1 MENKIMHD
9 GTLVFGAIKNE
20 IDHTYT
26 LVGVDG
32 SLDECFVKNRYFS
45 SKNEET
51 FKNNPTII
59 IAHDLINKELDTE
72 EELTLFEI
80 DYDKEYFVNTT
91 IYINDQDWKKSTI
104 RFIDITLASLEKADK
119 LNTFETIRG
128 SNANNPISF
137 TVTTFLDHFMKE
149 YIRLGE
155 YDKFINY
162 LIKCAVEKFS
172 TKCNTFEKDCNDF
185 YSIRIDK
192 ERKTIEQLDSICSTA
207 LIELSFMNP
216 CSYVFVFKKID
227 VNSDNDIYV
236 AYDAKPED
244 EYGTLIFNKNAIKD
258 LNLVFRFKSQQYRP
272 SELAL
277 TDIGISFLSHHME
290 LQDYRKG
297 SSKYLYKI
305 DTIEDLDK
313 LRDFMHLF
321 GSTEELNSYL
331 LSELV
336 HSKSELSITDIISS
350 SKKAD
355 TESSYQNKLFEVLC
369 NSIINSILI
378 EKVLTGKQL
387 EIPIISILNKNN
399 IVSKIDIDNFFNTF
413 VKFCT
418 DLGFTVVIKPA
429 KTSDSYGCTI
439 KL

>member
-1 MENKIMHD
+1 MENKN

-32 SLDECFVKNRYFS
+32 SLDECFAKNRYLS

-51 FKNNPTII
+51 FENNPTII
-59 IAHDLINKELDTE
+59 IAHDLINKSIETG
-72 EELTLFEI
+72 EELALFEI

-104 RFIDITLASLEKADK
+104 RFIDITEASLEKADK
-119 LNTFETIRG
+119 LNTFETIKE

-137 TVTTFLDHFMKE
+137 TSTTFLDHFMKE

-162 LIKCAVEKFS
+162 LIKCAVEKFNS
-172 TKCNTFEKDCNDF
+172 KCNTFEKTVNNF

-192 ERKTIEQLDSICSTA
+192 ERKTIEQLDNISNTA
-207 LIELSFMNP
+207 LIELSFLNP
-216 CSYVFVFKKID
+216 CSHIFVYKKID

-236 AYDAKPED
+236 AYDSKPED
-244 EYGTLIFNKNAIKD
+244 RYETLIFNKNAIKD
-258 LNLVFRFKSQQYRP
+258 LNLVFRFKSQYMRP

-277 TDIGISFLSHHME
+277 TDIDIGISFLSHHME

-336 HSKSELSITDIISS
+336 NSKSELSITDIIAS
-350 SKKAD
+350 SKKAG
-355 TESSYQNKLFEVLC
+355 TELSIEQNEKFKTICYNLI
-369 NSIINSILI
+369 SHILI
-378 EKVLTGKQL
+378 EKHLTGKEL
-387 EIPIISILNKNN
+387 EVDIIRILNKNN
-399 IVSKIDIDNFFNTF
+399 IVSKIDIDKFFNAAI
-413 VKFCT
+413 KICT
-418 DLGFTVVIKPA
+418 DLGFTVVIKPSR
-429 KTSDSYGCTI
+429 TSGRYICTI
-439 KL
+439 K